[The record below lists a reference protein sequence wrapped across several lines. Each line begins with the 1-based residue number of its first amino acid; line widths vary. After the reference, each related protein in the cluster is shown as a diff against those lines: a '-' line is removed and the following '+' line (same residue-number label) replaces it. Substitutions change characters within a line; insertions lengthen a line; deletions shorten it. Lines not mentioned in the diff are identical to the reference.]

1 MNRSEQLKDASLCL
15 FLARYCGNKTED
27 ARKRAIDLARHEL
40 ARTVRSW
47 RTIGNAKSQRD
58 AINRRQ
64 RRAQRDGVEL
74 WRKGAICGMEFAQRK
89 W

>member
-1 MNRSEQLKDASLCL
+1 MNRSEALNLASMRL
-15 FLARYCGNKTED
+15 FIAQHCGDKTGD

-40 ARTVRSW
+40 FRTVRSW
-47 RTIGNAKSQRD
+47 RAIGNAKPQRD

-74 WRKGAICGMEFAQRK
+74 WRKGVLFGMEFAQRK